1 MIIKALLDLLY
12 GVFAVLTLPINIPAL
27 PDGAIAAI
35 TNVTQYIVTGVA
47 ILGTYV
53 DISYLWT
60 LFMLVISID
69 IGIGVYRF
77 VMYILRKIPFFGIK

>member
-1 MIIKALLDLLY
+1 MIIKALLDLLF
-12 GVFAVLTLPINIPAL
+12 GVFSVLTLPINIPPL
-27 PDGAIAAI
+27 PDTAFSAI

-47 ILGTYV
+47 ILGCYV
-53 DISYLWT
+53 DISYLWI

-77 VMYILRKIPFFGIK
+77 VMYIIRKIPFFGIK